1 MESSAIRKLVCLDDF
16 EDYAK
21 EHLSHF
27 AWVYYSGAAGN
38 QHTLKQNRKSFS
50 RLQLMPRVLKNVSD
64 IDLTSSVLGVKIDIP
79 ICISPTA
86 YQTMASP
93 EGVIAT
99 AKAASFHN
107 TCMIVNAFTH
117 KSIEEIASDVPA
129 GLRWQNVYIWKRRD
143 ITKGLVERV
152 EHIGNKAIV
161 VTVDIAAPAPRFD
174 MGQFDGFPLPSD
186 LRIGSYAPYFDKDI
200 TTSGIQKQ
208 IKDADPIATWEDIT
222 WLKSITKLPIVLKG
236 ILSAADAKIAV
247 QHGVDAIFVSNHGGR
262 QLDTVPSTI
271 EVLPDIV
278 KAVGDK
284 VEVYIDGGVR
294 TGTDVL
300 KALALGA
307 KAVFIGRPVVY
318 GLTYKGE
325 DGVKEVLQILT
336 DELKS
341 AMALSGCRS
350 ISEITPSIV
359 TPSTIS
365 ML

>member
-1 MESSAIRKLVCLDDF
+1 MASGKCGKLVCLDDF

-27 AWVYYSGAAGN
+27 AWVYYSGAAGH
-38 QHTLKQNRKSFS
+38 QHTLKANRKSYA
-50 RLQLMPRVLKNVSD
+50 RIQLMPRVLRNVSNVD
-64 IDLTSSVLGVKIDIP
+64 MSTHILGTFIDIP
-79 ICISPTA
+79 ICLSPTA
-86 YQTMASP
+86 YQTLAHPDGVVAS
-93 EGVIAT
+93 
-99 AKAASFHN
+99 AKAAAFHN

-117 KSIEEIASDVPA
+117 KSIEEISREVST
-129 GLRWQNVYIWKRRD
+129 GLRWQNVYIWERKE
-143 ITKGLVERV
+143 ITKGIIERA
-152 EHIGNKAIV
+152 EEIGTKAIV
-161 VTVDIAAPAPRFD
+161 VTVDNAAWASRVDLKRFN
-174 MGQFDGFPLPSD
+174 GFPLPKHLKLGTHIRYFEKGATAND
-186 LRIGSYAPYFDKDI
+186 IDEVIGH
-200 TTSGIQKQ
+200 G
-208 IKDADPIATWEDIT
+208 DPAASWEAIA

-236 ILSAADAKIAV
+236 ILNATDAKIAV
-247 QHGVDAIFVSNHGGR
+247 QHGVDAILVSNHGGR

-278 KAVGDK
+278 QAVGDK

-325 DGVKEVLQILT
+325 SGVKEVIQILK
-336 DELKS
+336 DELRS

-350 ISEITPSIV
+350 ISDITSSVVRQQPV
-359 TPSTIS
+359 S